1 MTQEDIDMTQYV
13 YAGAGRWTSA
23 SADEQPGG
31 LMRAEVGSGEW
42 QPLSQGLP
50 PKAEVRSILIHPDN
64 PQIVFAGTHD
74 GPYRSRNQGESWEKL
89 DFPDP
94 GMVVWCMIFHPE
106 DPQVIYLGTAPAA
119 VYRSDNGGD
128 SWKRLSIVETCG
140 AVNMGFPM
148 RVIRLTIDPS
158 QPKHVYAGLE
168 VGGVIRSTDGGET
181 WTDCTED
188 LLRLASMDH
197 LKSQIGSD
205 TDIEGM
211 MDSHAITV
219 SAAQPGTVFLAT
231 RMGLFR
237 SPDQG
242 NTWRDME
249 VGRFSPLTYARD
261 VQVSPQDP
269 NVLYAALSPAA
280 RSYDGSLY
288 RSNDLG
294 ESWTRFDHD
303 VAPQSTMMTIALNR
317 QNDQV
322 VYCATRG
329 GQVFGTQDGGA
340 SWQETPLPEGLQD
353 IYTLA
358 CG

>member
-1 MTQEDIDMTQYV
+1 MTQYV

-23 SADEQPGG
+23 NPDDQPGG
-31 LMRAEVGSGEW
+31 LMRAEVGGGEW
-42 QPLSQGLP
+42 EMLSQGLP
-50 PKAEVRSILIHPDN
+50 AKAEVRSILIHPDD
-64 PQIVFAGTHD
+64 PQIVYAGTHD
-74 GPYRSRNQGESWEKL
+74 GPYRSSNQGESWDKL

-94 GMVVWCMIFHPE
+94 AMVVWSMIFHPE
-106 DPQVIYLGTAPAA
+106 NPQIIYLGTGPAA
-119 VYRSDNGGD
+119 IYRSDNGGD

-140 AVNMGFPM
+140 TVDMGFPM
-148 RVIRLTIDPS
+148 RVIRMTIDPS
-158 QPKHVYAGLE
+158 QPNHIYAGLE

-181 WTDCTED
+181 WADCSED

-205 TDIEGM
+205 TDTEGM

-219 SAAQPGTVFLAT
+219 SPAKPGTVILAT

-242 NTWRDME
+242 DTWGDME
-249 VGRFSPLTYARD
+249 VGRYSPLTYARD

-280 RSYDGSLY
+280 RSEDGSLY
-288 RSNDLG
+288 RSDNLG

-303 VAPQSTMMTIALNR
+303 VTPESTMMTIALNR
-317 QNDQV
+317 QDDQV

-329 GQVFGTQDGGA
+329 GQVFGTCDGGT